1 MARHKSGFTLIEMLI
16 VVVVIGILAAIA
28 VPKFAEIKGR
38 ARAATLRADLR
49 NLVTAQ
55 EEYLLENGGY
65 TSNPALLEHNP
76 SEGVIVT
83 IIEAT
88 ASGWS
93 ATTTHP
99 LSLPLTCAIFYGTA
113 QPLLPAVTEGAI
125 LCQ

>member
-1 MARHKSGFTLIEMLI
+1 MARRKSGFTLIEILI

-28 VPKFAEIKGR
+28 WPKFAQVKGR

-49 NLVTAQ
+49 NLITAQ
-55 EEYLLENGGY
+55 EQYLAETGTY
-65 TSNPALLEHNP
+65 TSNTALLSYHS
-76 SEGVIVT
+76 SEGVTVN

-99 LSLPLTCAIFYGTA
+99 LSLPLTCAIFYGSA